1 MDRDSSRLRAD
12 ISTTVTGEGL
22 LSGVRVED
30 LGTAARTDT
39 LGVSK
44 GQVHAYISGATVVV
58 QIFDGTAWRSV
69 TLS

>member
-1 MDRDSSRLRAD
+1 VDRDSSRLRAD

-22 LSGVRVED
+22 LSGVVALN

-39 LGVSK
+39 LGVTK
-44 GQVHAYISGATVVV
+44 GQVHAYVTGATVVL